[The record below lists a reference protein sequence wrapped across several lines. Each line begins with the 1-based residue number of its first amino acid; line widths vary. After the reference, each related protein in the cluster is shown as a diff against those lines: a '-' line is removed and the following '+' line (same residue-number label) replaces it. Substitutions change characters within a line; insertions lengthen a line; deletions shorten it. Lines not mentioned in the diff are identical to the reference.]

1 MEERREEFSLG
12 LARNSASKSTHRQKE
27 AEQEPWTFGLNL
39 LTKVHIGPCGYKQM
53 THCSLATAKAASKD
67 GC

>member
-1 MEERREEFSLG
+1 VVLYF
-12 LARNSASKSTHRQKE
+12 
-27 AEQEPWTFGLNL
+27 QEPWTFGLNL